1 MFWVVDLK
9 NAVRFYFV
17 RSRFPAVMCPLEENE
32 LNVEVVVIIATAIE
46 CYINASAYLFVRSVN
61 NKLIYVLKLSNLS
74 QNSRLNGSREL
85 LQWVSRS
92 SLSLIKHQ
100 YSLLAWPTQIPFY
113 FPSVSLTSWWNRPR
127 CVSFWSS
134 KLSGKW
140 SRSVNLNRVNN

>member
-17 RSRFPAVMCPLEENE
+17 RSRFPAMMCPLEENE

-85 LQWVSRS
+85 REWVLSS
-92 SLSLIKHQ
+92 SLRFIKHQ
-100 YSLLAWPTQIPFY
+100 YSLLAWQTHLPCC
-113 FPSVSLTSWWNRPR
+113 FPSVSLIS
-127 CVSFWSS
+127 
-134 KLSGKW
+134 
-140 SRSVNLNRVNN
+140 

>member
-32 LNVEVVVIIATAIE
+32 LNVEVVVIITAAIE
-46 CYINASAYLFVRSVN
+46 RYINASAYLFVGSVN

-100 YSLLAWPTQIPFY
+100 YSLLAWPTQIRFY
-113 FPSVSLTSWWNRPR
+113 FPSVSLTS
-127 CVSFWSS
+127 
-134 KLSGKW
+134 
-140 SRSVNLNRVNN
+140 